1 MKKYLIEI
9 EVDDNVTIEEMESAI
24 QAAIDNSI
32 NTSEA
37 FYEVTEVEKT
47 TKEEKLC

>member
-24 QAAIDNSI
+24 QAAINNSI
-32 NTSEA
+32 DTSEG
-37 FYEVTEVEKT
+37 FYTVVEA
-47 TKEEKLC
+47 E

>member
-9 EVDDNVTIEEMESAI
+9 VVDDNVTIEEMESAI
-24 QAAIDNSI
+24 HAAINNSI

-37 FYEVTEVEKT
+37 FYEVIEVENS
-47 TKEEKLC
+47 